1 MYGTTIFVR
10 TPTLKLTIGQRNGLK
25 SFMKETNDKKEYRRA
40 QAVLEKSEGKTH
52 IAIARE
58 HGVDERTTQRWIAAY
73 IKKGIEGLQIC
84 RSSRSKSNIT
94 EIILS
99 ALFNDPH
106 LFGYLRNTWSLRS
119 LAKCLTNELD
129 IPISFKHLQRITKD
143 LGVRCKRP
151 KLELLHGEDY
161 EEGKERVENY
171 KQIASALKK
180 RES

>member
-1 MYGTTIFVR
+1 
-10 TPTLKLTIGQRNGLK
+10 
-25 SFMKETNDKKEYRRA
+25 MKKTKDKKEYRRA
-40 QAVLEKSEGKTH
+40 QAVLEKAKGNTH
-52 IAIARE
+52 KAIAKE
-58 HGVDERTTQRWIAAY
+58 HDVNERTIQRWIATY
-73 IKKGIEGLQIC
+73 IKKETEGLQIC
-84 RSSRSKSNIT
+84 RNIRFKSRIT
-94 EIILS
+94 DEDKEIILS

-119 LAKCLTNELD
+119 LARCLTDELD

-143 LGVRCKRP
+143 LGIQCKKP

-161 EEGKERVENY
+161 EEGKEQMENY

>member
-1 MYGTTIFVR
+1 
-10 TPTLKLTIGQRNGLK
+10 
-25 SFMKETNDKKEYRRA
+25 MKKTNDKKEYRRA

-52 IAIARE
+52 KAIAEE

-73 IKKGIEGLQIC
+73 AKKGIEGLPIS
-84 RSSRSKSNIT
+84 RGGRSKSSIT
-94 EIILS
+94 DEDREIIVS

-119 LAKCLTNELD
+119 LAKCLTNELGV
-129 IPISFKHLQRITKD
+129 PISFKHLQRITKD
-143 LGVRCKRP
+143 LGVQCKRP

-161 EEGKERVENY
+161 EQGKEQVKNY

-180 RES
+180 RKS

>member
-1 MYGTTIFVR
+1 VR
-10 TPTLKLTIGQRNGLK
+10 TPTINLTIGQRNGLK
-25 SFMKETNDKKEYRRA
+25 SFMKKTKDKKEYRRA
-40 QAVLEKSEGKTH
+40 QAILKKAEGKTH
-52 IAIARE
+52 KSIAKE
-58 HGVDERTTQRWIAAY
+58 HGVNERTTQRWIAIY
-73 IKKGIEGLQIC
+73 VKKGIEGLKIC
-84 RSSRSKSNIT
+84 LSSRSKSSIT
-94 EIILS
+94 DEDKEIILS

-119 LAKCLTNELD
+119 LAKCLTNELGV
-129 IPISFKHLQRITKD
+129 PISFKHLQRITKD

-161 EEGKERVENY
+161 EQGKERVENY

>member
-1 MYGTTIFVR
+1 MSGTTIFLR

-40 QAVLEKSEGKTH
+40 QAVLEKSEGK
-52 IAIARE
+52 
-58 HGVDERTTQRWIAAY
+58 
-73 IKKGIEGLQIC
+73 KGIEGLQTC
-84 RSSRSKSNIT
+84 RNSRSKSSIT
-94 EIILS
+94 DEDKEIILS

-151 KLELLHGEDY
+151 KLELLHGADY
-161 EEGKERVENY
+161 QEGKERVENY